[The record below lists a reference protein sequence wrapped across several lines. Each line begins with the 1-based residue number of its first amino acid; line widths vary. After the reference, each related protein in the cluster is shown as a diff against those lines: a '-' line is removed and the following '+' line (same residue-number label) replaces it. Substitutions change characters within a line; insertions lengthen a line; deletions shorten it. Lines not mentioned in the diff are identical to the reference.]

1 MMKEETDRVIEAEK
15 ARREAEEAAK
25 VAAAETAKKKGQE
38 AAKLAAAEEARKKA
52 EDAAKLAAAEEARK
66 KAEEAARLAA
76 VEEARKKAEEAEK
89 VAAAEEAKKR
99 AAEAQ
104 IAALK
109 LAAEQAKKI
118 EIAEA
123 KRLAEIKAAR
133 KSAEEKKKKLLEAKL
148 LAKKAEEERK
158 LAALALDN
166 SPPEIYAEVVKAKG
180 AKAQIRGK
188 IKDDMSISSA
198 SANDI
203 PIEIDSEGSFTLDVY
218 IPRSG
223 KTLLLT
229 AVDEAGKETIFE
241 LVLKR
246 GKLASSAGP
255 KFAELNPVNRDAQR
269 NDDAVA
275 LLVGIADYERTKA
288 RAAYADEDAKFF
300 YDYATLKLGVPEDNI
315 LELMNENADLV
326 ELKIATKNWL
336 KRMVRGGKS
345 DIYIFFAGHGMAS
358 DDGKNMYLLPYDGAP
373 ELLKESAI
381 SRNELFADIKA
392 ADPRSV
398 TVFFDTCY
406 SGQSRGEDMLIAA
419 RPVLIKTIKKDIP
432 DNFTLFSAA
441 AGDQTAKPLEEVKH
455 GMFSYFLMK
464 GMEGE
469 ADKNQDNKITAGEL
483 HEYVKKNVMRQSSGS
498 QTPELQGDMDK
509 VLVRFN

>member
-1 MMKEETDRVIEAEK
+1 MAEVIE
-15 ARREAEEAAK
+15 
-25 VAAAETAKKKGQE
+25 
-38 AAKLAAAEEARKKA
+38 
-52 EDAAKLAAAEEARK
+52 
-66 KAEEAARLAA
+66 
-76 VEEARKKAEEAEK
+76 
-89 VAAAEEAKKR
+89 
-99 AAEAQ
+99 
-104 IAALK
+104 I
-109 LAAEQAKKI
+109 
-118 EIAEA
+118 
-123 KRLAEIKAAR
+123 
-133 KSAEEKKKKLLEAKL
+133 S
-148 LAKKAEEERK
+148 
-158 LAALALDN
+158 
-166 SPPEIYAEVVKAKG
+166 G
-180 AKAQIRGK
+180 AKAKIIGK
-188 IKDDMSISSA
+188 VTDGLPLSFARLNNGPLELDKL
-198 SANDI
+198 
-203 PIEIDSEGSFTLDVY
+203 GSFSLDVY
-218 IPRSG
+218 IPRDG
-223 KTLLLT
+223 KLISII
-229 AVDEAGKETIFE
+229 ASDEAGNVANFDMRLE
-241 LVLKR
+241 R
-246 GKLASSAGP
+246 GKLTSSAGP

-300 YDYATLKLGVPEDNI
+300 YDYATLKLGVPEDNV
-315 LELMNENADLV
+315 LELINDGADRI

-336 KRMVRGGKS
+336 KRMVSGGKS

-419 RPVLIKTIKKDIP
+419 RPVLIKAIKKDIP

-483 HEYVKKNVMRQSSGS
+483 HEYVKANVVQQSSGS
-498 QTPELQGDMDK
+498 QTPELQGDADRI
-509 VLVRFN
+509 LVRFN